1 MEKERE
7 TTLKIMQ
14 MSKSDGGLGWSYE
27 KAVKWE
33 SNIYQTLRGAN
44 HQDRVNSFLN
54 NCLHIIMLE
63 NKGIYFQ

>member
-44 HQDRVNSFLN
+44 YQDRVNSFLN